1 MIQLQ
6 FAHMLL
12 DVSAA
17 VMYYARCMG
26 WRFTEAGG
34 AVEEDA
40 KFGRSCMWYARSSD
54 RYNKQPQG

>member
-40 KFGRSCMWYARSSD
+40 EFGRSCMWYARSSD